1 MNSSEMTGMIGVA
14 SVKTVP
20 RADKSSAISGQ
31 CKVIGWVLTVKRE
44 DNHL

>member
-1 MNSSEMTGMIGVA
+1 MNTSEMTGMIGVA

-20 RADKSSAISGQ
+20 RADRSNAISGQ
-31 CKVIGWVLTVKRE
+31 NKAVGWVLTVNRE